1 MILLCAIYTANGF
14 NSYLTMFATT
24 ARPGNKLVNGMIYG
38 VSEAIAAFSIG
49 FVCKYA
55 PDNFVFIGLTSV
67 CMVSNMGYFFL
78 GGSEGGMI
86 AFIFYFF
93 IVFSIGGMITTTMIL
108 IELRVPPE
116 SLASSLVLIFTTS
129 VTFCS
134 VAPTVAYFKEPVPF
148 IVTLAFL
155 AAMIFLTL
163 RLPPPGQHLIKA
175 TRLTQNLTRIE
186 DENTSV
192 FINTTLYMPMN
203 GESFQFGRTYFER
216 KTKLMRQRLSE
227 QSIDP
232 DSNFTFHAVTH
243 D

>member
-1 MILLCAIYTANGF
+1 
-14 NSYLTMFATT
+14 MFATT

-38 VSEAIAAFSIG
+38 VSEAIAAFVIG
-49 FVCKYA
+49 FVCKLA

-67 CMVSNMGYFFL
+67 CIVSNIGYFSL
-78 GGSEGGMI
+78 GGSQGGAI
-86 AFIFYFF
+86 EFLFYFF
-93 IVFSIGGMITTTMIL
+93 IVFSLGGMITTTMIL

-134 VAPTVAYFKEPVPF
+134 LSPTVAYFAEPVPF
-148 IVTLAFL
+148 IVTLVLL
-155 AAMIFLTL
+155 AAMVFLTL

-175 TRLTQNLTRIE
+175 TRLTNNLTRIE
-186 DENTSV
+186 DENASL

-216 KTKLMRQRLSE
+216 KTKLLRQRLSE

-232 DSNFTFHAVTH
+232 DSNVTLYTVM
-243 D
+243 